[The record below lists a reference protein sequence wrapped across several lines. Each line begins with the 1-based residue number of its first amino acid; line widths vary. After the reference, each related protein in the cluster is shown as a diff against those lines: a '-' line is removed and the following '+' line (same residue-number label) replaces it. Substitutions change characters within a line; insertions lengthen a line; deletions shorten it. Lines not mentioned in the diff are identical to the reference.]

1 MLWISHSGHCEP
13 FFVKE
18 ILMLK
23 RIYGLKL
30 AAGAALALLAC
41 GGASAADSLDPAN
54 PGTIK
59 IGSLVFGDNR
69 FNDFSVRFGGL
80 VSFGNGVATRT
91 YDSLD
96 LTKSPPQ
103 LTIASINVGGQTYTD
118 VVVTVTE
125 ITSPPTSSGPVTDLV
140 PNDPLFVDQWH
151 LKNTGQPGRDGIAG
165 KVGEDINVGRAWN
178 YATGTGIQ
186 IAVIDD
192 GLDIHHEDLKIVT
205 GKSWDYRTNAYGDP
219 SSSSSS
225 HGTSCAGLAAA
236 KGNNNLGVT
245 GVAFN
250 ASLVGYNL
258 LSATTGEYGADSV
271 TKDLASNHIYSNS
284 YGATD
289 GNGLLA
295 PSDAAWR
302 AAIDTG
308 TATGRKGKGSVY
320 TWAAGNGHTGNDRS
334 DYDGQANYQ
343 GVLAIGSLNDQGRRS
358 SYSEQ
363 GSNVLVTAFGGE
375 FCSTHTTTTVD
386 VSGATGYN
394 DGTTKPDDYAGQPN
408 YTRCMN
414 GTSAATPEASGVVA
428 LMLEANPALGWRDV
442 RVILAGTARKNDP
455 ANPDWVTNGAGL
467 KVNQNY
473 GFGAI
478 DATAAVK
485 AAPTWKNIPAQK
497 TFTAAADIASPLLI
511 VDNGTAVVSTIT
523 VAQSGI
529 ANLEFVDVNFTTD
542 HTEVGDLEITLTS
555 PAGTPSPLA
564 VTHGCVNPTTSAA
577 VPCGATMANG
587 VRFGVVRL
595 LGEAA
600 DGKWTLSVRDG
611 KTGATGAIVGW
622 NLKTYGY

>member
-1 MLWISHSGHCEP
+1 M
-13 FFVKE
+13 VK
-18 ILMLK
+18 
-23 RIYGLKL
+23 RPYGLKL
-30 AAGAALALLAC
+30 GTTAVLAALAC
-41 GGASAADSLDPAN
+41 GGSVAADSLDPAN

-69 FNDFSVRFGGL
+69 FNDLSVRFGGL
-80 VSFGNGVATRT
+80 VSLGNGVATRT
-91 YDSLD
+91 YDSVD
-96 LTKSPPQ
+96 ITKSPPQ

-118 VVVTVTE
+118 VVITVTE

-151 LKNTGQPGRDGIAG
+151 LKNTGQPGRDGIKG

-192 GLDIHHEDLKIVT
+192 GLDIGHEDFNVVA

-219 SSSSSS
+219 SSSTSS
-225 HGTSCAGLAAA
+225 HGTGCAGLAAA

-250 ASLVGYNL
+250 ARLVGYNL
-258 LSATTGEYGADSV
+258 LSATTGEYGADAV

-308 TATGRKGKGSVY
+308 ITIGRNGKGSIY
-320 TWAAGNGHTGNDRS
+320 TWAAGNGHGGNDRS
-334 DYDGQANYQ
+334 DYDGQVNYQ
-343 GVLAIGSLNDQGRRS
+343 GVLAIGSLNDQGLRS

-363 GSNVLVTAFGGE
+363 GSNVLVTAYGGE

-394 DGTTKPDDYAGQPN
+394 DGITKPDDYTGQPN

-442 RVILAGTARKNDP
+442 RAILAGTARKNDP
-455 ANPDWVTNGAGL
+455 SNPDWVTNGSGL
-467 KVNQNY
+467 KVNHNY

-485 AAPTWKNIPAQK
+485 VAATWKNMPAQK
-497 TFTAAADIASPLLI
+497 TFAAAADIVAPLPI
-511 VDNGTAVVSTIT
+511 ADNGAAVTSMIT
-523 VAQSGI
+523 VVQSGI
-529 ANLEFVDVNFTTD
+529 SNLEFVDVNFKTD

-555 PAGTPSPLA
+555 PAGTTSTLA
-564 VTHGCVNPTTSAA
+564 VTHGCVNPTTSAS

-611 KTGATGAIVGW
+611 KSGATGAVVGW